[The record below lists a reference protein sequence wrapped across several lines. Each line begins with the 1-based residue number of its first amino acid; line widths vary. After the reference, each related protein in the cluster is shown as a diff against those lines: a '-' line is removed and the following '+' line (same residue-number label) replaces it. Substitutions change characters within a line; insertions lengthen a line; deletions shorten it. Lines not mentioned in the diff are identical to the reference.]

1 MPMRPRN
8 WKSCSS
14 GMLSIRSPKTVMVPE
29 SGRINPFASLS
40 STLLP
45 LPAGPSRILVSP
57 GDTVSEIFSS
67 TGLPSKPMETSSK
80 ITTGCDG
87 SSCVAGRAVWGA
99 VTIRSEAEDVDHELA
114 DQKVDEDDEHGRNNH
129 RLGGGAAHSLR
140 TAACGHA
147 IEAPDTGNDE
157 AKHHGLYQALKN
169 VGKTQRLVCGM
180 KVLRPVLSQ
189 HHHRYERPAQ
199 RAYGVGDDGEEK
211 EHENRGVQPGRHQFL
226 ERICTERTHGI
237 NLLGHHHGA
246 QLAGH
251 SRRIP
256 PGHHEAGE
264 NRAEFLDHRK
274 TDQLPSYGGGA
285 KLSQRGC
292 GLQGQYPTGK
302 EAGEDDDRQ

>member
-14 GMLSIRSPKTVMVPE
+14 RMLSIRSPKTVMVPE

-57 GDTVSEIFSS
+57 GDTDSEIFSS
-67 TGLPSKPMETSSK
+67 TGLPSKPSETSSK
-80 ITTGCDG
+80 TTTGCEG
-87 SSCVAGRAVWGA
+87 SSCVAGGAVWGA

-114 DQKVDEDDEHGRNNH
+114 DQKVDEDDEHGRDNH
-129 RLGGGAAHSLR
+129 RLGSGAANSLR
-140 TAACGHA
+140 TAACGHS
-147 IEAPDTGNDE
+147 IEAPDAGNDE
-157 AKHHGLYQALKN
+157 AKHDRLYQALKDI
-169 VGKTQRLVCGM
+169 GKTQRLVSRM
-180 KVLRPVLSQ
+180 EILRPVLSQ
-189 HHHRYERPAQ
+189 HNYRHERPTQCAH
-199 RAYGVGDDGEEK
+199 GVGDDGEKK
-211 EHENRGVQPGRHQFL
+211 EHENRGVHAWRHQFL
-226 ERICTERTHGI
+226 QRIGAQRTHGV

-251 SRRIP
+251 SRGIP

-274 TDQLPSYGGGA
+274 TDQLPGYGSGA
-285 KLSQRGC
+285 KLSQRGS
-292 GLQGQYPTGK
+292 GLQGQYPAGK
-302 EAGEDDDRQ
+302 EAGEDDDR